1 MGSTMLAV
9 EPPNDSVNYGLNLM
23 YVIIVLAVIVV
34 LIIGLI
40 RFLGTKNK
48 SWFSNPMIRILG
60 GVGLGPNKTLQVI
73 EIGNVV
79 YLVGVGED
87 ISLIDKIS
95 DRDEVATILAA
106 LQDDAV
112 GNRNLLSPFINKLVR
127 KIRRVET
134 PLEVEVESD
143 ISFHEVFDSK
153 IRRMSNR
160 KDKMEE
166 LLREDN
172 NTDRLRDL

>member
-1 MGSTMLAV
+1 MASSNETIETV
-9 EPPNDSVNYGLNLM
+9 NDVNYGLNLV
-23 YVIIVLAVIVV
+23 YVIVVLAVIVV
-34 LIIGLI
+34 LIVFLI
-40 RFLGTKNK
+40 RFLGSKNK

-60 GVGLGPNKTLQVI
+60 GVGIGPNKTLQVI
-73 EIGNVV
+73 ELGNSV

-95 DRDEVATILAA
+95 DPNEVATILAA
-106 LQDDAV
+106 LEEEAV
-112 GNRNLLSPFINKLVR
+112 GKSNLLPPFLSRLISKA
-127 KIRRVET
+127 RRDET
-134 PLEVEVESD
+134 PQEMEHEND

-160 KDKMEE
+160 KEKMEE

-172 NTDRLRDL
+172 NTDRLRDP